1 MAPGPSTS
9 ATVEEMEAA
18 RLPLG
23 SRDLCAGLLIP
34 LNKCRGETLYAPWK
48 CSHERHSYEKCE
60 YELFL
65 QRVRKMD
72 ELRKAKELQAKQGAT
87 L

>member
-1 MAPGPSTS
+1 MAPKSTAAS
-9 ATVEEMEAA
+9 QEEMEAA

-23 SRDLCAGLLIP
+23 YRDLCAGLLIP
-34 LNKCRGETLYAPWK
+34 LNKCRQQTLYAPWK

-65 QRVRKMD
+65 KRLKKVDQARK
-72 ELRKAKELQAKQGAT
+72 EVEAKQPAP